1 MSRYVMAIDQGTTG
15 STVMI
20 LSETLEVVGKG
31 YSEFPQIYPKPGW
44 VEHDPEEIWNSV
56 VVSIQKALLNAKL
69 DGSAISAIGITNQ
82 RETVLLWDRATGKPV
97 HNAIVWQCRRTAPIC
112 SELKAAGLEPM
123 YREKTGLL
131 LDPYFSGTKARWLL
145 EQNNAW
151 KTEAAAGSLC
161 LGTIDSFLVWRLS
174 GGQAHVTDV
183 SNASRTLMMDIHKL
197 AWSDELLEPLGV
209 PRAILPEIR
218 GNAEVYGQTVA
229 TGPLPAGIPIAGMA
243 GDQQAALFGQA
254 CFKVG
259 QAKCTYGT
267 GAFLLVNTG
276 SEAVPSERGL
286 LTTVGWKLGDSVTY
300 ALEGSVFIAGAAV
313 QWLRDELKIIG
324 ASPEVESLAASVPD
338 SGGVVFVPALAG
350 LGAPHWNAEARGLIW
365 GLTRGSNQGHIAR
378 ATLEGVAFMT
388 NDVLQ
393 AMSDDLGRP
402 IVGLKVDGGASANKL
417 LMQFQADLLQ
427 NRIVRPEMIETTA
440 LGAAFLGGLGAGIWS
455 STDDILGVWR
465 EDAHF
470 DPGMSEE
477 QRSEHLSR
485 WKEAVSRA

>member
-31 YSEFPQIYPKPGW
+31 YCEFPQIYPQPGW

-56 VVSIQKALLNAKL
+56 VVSMEKALANAKL
-69 DGSAISAIGITNQ
+69 EGSDISAIGITNQ

-97 HNAIVWQCRRTAPIC
+97 HNAIVWQCRRTASIC
-112 SELKAAGLEPM
+112 AELKEAGLEPK

-131 LDPYFSGTKARWLL
+131 LDPYFSGTKVRWIL
-145 EQNNAW
+145 EQNEAW
-151 KTEAAAGSLC
+151 KTEAAAGTLC
-161 LGTIDSFLVWRLS
+161 AGTIDSFLVWRLS
-174 GGQAHVTDV
+174 GGEAHVTDV
-183 SNASRTLMMDIHKL
+183 SNASRTLMMDIHTL
-197 AWSDELLEPLGV
+197 DWSDELLEPLHV

-218 GNAEVYGQTVA
+218 SNAEVYAHTVP

-254 CFKVG
+254 CFQIG
-259 QAKCTYGT
+259 EAKCTYGT

-276 SEAVPSERGL
+276 SEVVPSKQGL
-286 LTTVGWKLGDSVTY
+286 LTTVAWKLGNETTY

-313 QWLRDELKIIG
+313 QWLRDELKMIDS
-324 ASPEVESLAASVPD
+324 SPEVESLAASVPD

-350 LGAPHWNAEARGLIW
+350 LGAPHWNSEARGLIW

-388 NDVLQ
+388 HDVLQ

-402 IVGLKVDGGASANKL
+402 IEGLKVDGGACANGL
-417 LMQFQADLLQ
+417 MMQFQADLLQ

-455 STDDILGVWR
+455 STEDILGVWR

-470 DPGMSEE
+470 DPDMTDEE
-477 QRSEHLSR
+477 RSAHLGR

>member
-56 VVSIQKALLNAKL
+56 VVSIQKALLHAKL

-145 EQNNAW
+145 EQNEVW
-151 KTEAAAGSLC
+151 KTVAAAGSLC

-197 AWSDELLEPLGV
+197 EWSDELLKPLGV
-209 PRAILPEIR
+209 PRSILPEIR

-243 GDQQAALFGQA
+243 GDQGGTSQMHLRYGRVF
-254 CFKVG
+254 VG
-259 QAKCTYGT
+259 QHGLRSCPF
-267 GAFLLVNTG
+267 GAW
-276 SEAVPSERGL
+276 SAYHCGL
-286 LTTVGWKLGDSVTY
+286 
-300 ALEGSVFIAGAAV
+300 
-313 QWLRDELKIIG
+313 
-324 ASPEVESLAASVPD
+324 
-338 SGGVVFVPALAG
+338 
-350 LGAPHWNAEARGLIW
+350 EAR
-365 GLTRGSNQGHIAR
+365 
-378 ATLEGVAFMT
+378 
-388 NDVLQ
+388 
-393 AMSDDLGRP
+393 
-402 IVGLKVDGGASANKL
+402 
-417 LMQFQADLLQ
+417 
-427 NRIVRPEMIETTA
+427 
-440 LGAAFLGGLGAGIWS
+440 
-455 STDDILGVWR
+455 
-465 EDAHF
+465 
-470 DPGMSEE
+470 
-477 QRSEHLSR
+477 
-485 WKEAVSRA
+485 

>member
-56 VVSIQKALLNAKL
+56 VVSIQKALLHAKL

-145 EQNNAW
+145 EQNEVW

-197 AWSDELLEPLGV
+197 EWSDELLKPLGV
-209 PRAILPEIR
+209 PRSILPEIR

-276 SEAVPSERGL
+276 S
-286 LTTVGWKLGDSVTY
+286 
-300 ALEGSVFIAGAAV
+300 GSVFIAGAAV
-313 QWLRDELKIIG
+313 QWLRDELKIIST
-324 ASPEVESLAASVPD
+324 SPEVESLAASVPD

-365 GLTRGSNQGHIAR
+365 GLTRGSNQGHIAQDWP
-378 ATLEGVAFMT
+378 FP
-388 NDVLQ
+388 NDLPLHV
-393 AMSDDLGRP
+393 GRCC
-402 IVGLKVDGGASANKL
+402 VHDQRCSAG
-417 LMQFQADLLQ
+417 D
-427 NRIVRPEMIETTA
+427 VRRFGP
-440 LGAAFLGGLGAGIWS
+440 
-455 STDDILGVWR
+455 TDCG
-465 EDAHF
+465 
-470 DPGMSEE
+470 P
-477 QRSEHLSR
+477 QSR
-485 WKEAVSRA
+485 WWCFGQQAVDAVPSRLATKSHRPTRDDRDDSSRSSVPRRFGGRDLVFY